1 MGGMNIAGELG
12 AVLFSLLLWSCG
24 GDSSPTASTPTPTP
38 TPVATSITTS
48 VTSRSLASL
57 GATSQ
62 LSATVKDQNGATMS
76 GATVT
81 WATSDTTVAT
91 VSATGLVT
99 SIADGP
105 ATITA
110 TSGSATG
117 TAAVTV
123 GQVAANLVL
132 SDSTLT
138 FASLADTTQLT
149 ATVTDAND
157 EVVDSATVTWA
168 TSDTAVATVSS
179 AGLVTSVADGTATIT
194 ATSGSLSATASVP
207 SELPATQTMT
217 VLPFDPAAVTLIS
230 PFMPSHTGINVYT
243 ITGGHFLSPG
253 TGIVT
258 KIELNTGNGLP
269 GGSNYGIR
277 IHLTST
283 GLYAWYHFEV
293 NGSISDQTQRDN
305 ILVALGDQ
313 VTAGQHIGNLVSLG
327 KHAHVHFDMLDAG
340 GRDAVQCPLVYF
352 SPAVAEAWESLYDE
366 KIRERDE
373 ERIKDGRGPV
383 PALPDLCNEVDLPSG

>member
-1 MGGMNIAGELG
+1 MLNLRRGVVGVVAALLVSGVAG
-12 AVLFSLLLWSCG
+12 CG
-24 GDSSPTASTPTPTP
+24 GGDASSPTAPTSEETPSPTPTGN
-38 TPVATSITTS
+38 TGIT
-48 VTSRSLASL
+48 VNGISL
-57 GATSQ
+57 
-62 LSATVKDQNGATMS
+62 
-76 GATVT
+76 
-81 WATSDTTVAT
+81 
-91 VSATGLVT
+91 
-99 SIADGP
+99 
-105 ATITA
+105 
-110 TSGSATG
+110 
-117 TAAVTV
+117 
-123 GQVAANLVL
+123 
-132 SDSTLT
+132 
-138 FASLADTTQLT
+138 
-149 ATVTDAND
+149 
-157 EVVDSATVTWA
+157 
-168 TSDTAVATVSS
+168 
-179 AGLVTSVADGTATIT
+179 
-194 ATSGSLSATASVP
+194 

-217 VLPFDPAAVTLIS
+217 VMPFDPAAVTYMS
-230 PFMPSHTGINVYT
+230 PFRPSHTGIDINT
-243 ITGGHFLSPG
+243 TTGGHFLSPG

-258 KIELNTGNGLP
+258 NIELNTGNGLP

-327 KHAHVHFDMLDAG
+327 KNAHVHFDMLDAG

-373 ERIKDGRGPV
+373 ERIKDNRGPV

>member
-1 MGGMNIAGELG
+1 MNKTVELG
-12 AVLFSLLLWSCG
+12 ALLFSLLLWSCG
-24 GDSSPTASTPTPTP
+24 GDSTPTAPPPTP
-38 TPVATSITTS
+38 TPVATSITLSATS
-48 VTSRSLASL
+48 LSFSSL
-57 GATSQ
+57 GETSQ

-76 GATVT
+76 GASVT
-81 WATSDTTVAT
+81 WSSS
-91 VSATGLVT
+91 SA
-99 SIADGP
+99 SI
-105 ATITA
+105 
-110 TSGSATG
+110 
-117 TAAVTV
+117 
-123 GQVAANLVL
+123 
-132 SDSTLT
+132 
-138 FASLADTTQLT
+138 
-149 ATVTDAND
+149 
-157 EVVDSATVTWA
+157 
-168 TSDTAVATVSS
+168 ATVSS
-179 AGLVTSVADGTATIT
+179 TGLVTSVADGTATIT
-194 ATSGSLSATASVP
+194 ATSGSLSATASVTVAQAAANLVLSDSILTFASLASTQQLTATVTDASGETISGATVTWTTSDAAVATVSDAGLVTSVAYGTATITATSGSLSATASVT

-230 PFMPSHTGINVYT
+230 PFTPSHTGINVYT

-258 KIELNTGNGLP
+258 NIELNTGNGLP

-327 KHAHVHFDMLDAG
+327 KNAHVHFDMLDAG

-373 ERIKDGRGPV
+373 ARIKDGRGPV
-383 PALPDLCNEVDLPSG
+383 PALPDLCNEVDL